1 MKRVT
6 YRPGVYSQ
14 VLLLDG
20 ARIFVQV
27 RPMSITVRR
36 MLLGG
41 LIPGKL
47 LWEFPVPFLIRQTL
61 PTPGIG
67 ALMLEVVLTTLE
79 ACRSIADVCPRLD
92 EAAVPALQTIIEK
105 A

>member
-6 YRPGVYSQ
+6 YRPGAYSQ

-27 RPMSITVRR
+27 RPMTITVRR

-47 LWEFPVPFLIRQTL
+47 LWEFPVPFLIRKTL

-67 ALMLEVVLTTLE
+67 ALMLEVVLMTLE
-79 ACRSIADVCPRLD
+79 PCRSIADVRPRLD